1 MRIRSA
7 VAGVLLLGLA
17 IPALFAKKKD
27 PQPDPVM
34 TEVTARGRM
43 LYECDQAAW
52 HSSDALMATNP
63 SKESLGRYIP
73 QKSGSGWVVGF
84 GRLNQARDKFLVAY
98 EAIQGATL
106 QDFTVKKFDPPREDT
121 HFYLFAARAVDTA
134 LADFQGEHRSYN
146 AAVLPAPSNQ
156 LYVYI
161 LPAQT
166 KDDVFPLGGD
176 VRYLVSPEGT
186 SIIEKHQM
194 HKSIIEN
201 PAPVKGAKTVAGVH
215 THVLSDVPEDS
226 DVFHVLTRK
235 PSVPEY
241 IMTSKKG
248 GYLVREDG
256 TIIPWKR

>member
-1 MRIRSA
+1 MRTRIVSTSI
-7 VAGVLLLGLA
+7 LLLVLA
-17 IPALFAKKKD
+17 IPLVAKKKD
-27 PQPDPVM
+27 PEPDPAM
-34 TEVTARGRM
+34 AEITARGRM

-52 HSSDALMATNP
+52 HATDALLKTNP
-63 SKESLGRYIP
+63 PRELLGRYLP
-73 QKSGSGWVVGF
+73 KKSDAGWIVGF
-84 GRLNQARDKFLVAY
+84 GHLNQARDKFLVAY
-98 EAIQGATL
+98 EATQGANL
-106 QDFTVKKFDPPREDT
+106 QDFTVQKFDPPHEDT
-121 HFYLFAARAVDTA
+121 SFYLAAARAIDTA
-134 LADFQGEHRSYN
+134 LHEFQGENRSYN

-176 VRYLVSPEGT
+176 VRYLLSPEGT

-201 PAPVKGAKTVAGVH
+201 PAGDNGAKTVAGVH
-215 THVLSDVPEDS
+215 THVLTDVPEDS